1 MEVLALAGLLGVGYV
16 LTKGGREGQGPAPQE
31 AEEGFAGTDGG
42 LPSFPPNG
50 GQPPPQFTPDRT
62 VAVQQPRT
70 PGLPLAPSRG
80 ADGELDLYYEL
91 PSGGSLSTNPYT
103 DQDLYQ
109 RRLVYSEAAPA
120 MTPQAPMSAVT
131 AQVRI
136 NTDGVEQ
143 SPVYNSG
150 KTVISPLT
158 GLPMPAS
165 DFTHNNMVPFYKGS
179 VKQNMTDDAMT
190 SRLDNLQGAGSNTI
204 AKREMA
210 PMFEPTKAPMGNVN
224 GLESFTDFMQDRVV
238 APTNRAFE
246 RVVEPTRVGPGLD
259 QGYSAFPIGGFQQ
272 YETLEIAKQ
281 RATVDD
287 LRIAS
292 NPKLTYTMPTVAGK
306 AINDMP
312 AQLGEVRK
320 YRPDTFFLNENGE
333 RNFVTAGEN
342 TRPTER
348 PAQVMKAQ
356 AREETS
362 AEFVGPAGMAE
373 SKATY
378 TVPSFRAPF
387 AHQLEGFG
395 FRNADGSSYG
405 TANTDAPNNDFG
417 RAGVDLPTNQ
427 RNVTSERTHGLNLTL
442 ANGPKAMTAYDPN
455 DVART
460 TVRETTGANDWVGIA
475 GSAAA
480 PTKLTVY
487 DPSDIMKV
495 TTRNTM
501 AEPDRALNVSRAGV
515 GAMATLHLQ
524 DGARATTK
532 AQVGAQAYNV
542 SAAGQVEG
550 GAHSSYDSAYNMR
563 TNPTKEIISAGRR
576 PIAGN
581 GGLALFNG
589 EDYVNQTSRKLNS
602 DFIND
607 RDNTSDRV
615 TGLPIGAEALGVQ
628 RPRQP
633 LHMDISKDR
642 NIHEILDSLSSNPY
656 ALPIHRIASGQA
668 GAAELAAYTM

>member
-16 LTKGGREGQGPAPQE
+16 LTKGGREAPAPAE
-31 AEEGFAGTDGG
+31 GEEGFADGG
-42 LPSFPPNG
+42 LPDLMPNG
-50 GQPPPQFTPDRT
+50 GQPPPLFPRDRT
-62 VAVQQPRT
+62 VAVQEARV
-70 PGLPLAPSRG
+70 PGLPVAPSRG

-91 PSGGSLSTNPYT
+91 PSGGSLSTNPYS

-109 RRLVYSEAAPA
+109 RRLVYSEGAPA
-120 MTPQAPMSAVT
+120 MTPQAPPTAVT

-136 NTDGVEQ
+136 NTDGVAQ
-143 SPVYNSG
+143 PPVYNSG

-158 GLPMPAS
+158 GLPMPAT

-179 VKQNMTDDAMT
+179 VKQNMTDNAMT
-190 SRLDNLQGAGSNTI
+190 SRLDNMQGAGSNTI
-204 AKREMA
+204 GKREMA

-224 GLESFTDFMQDRVV
+224 GLESYMDFAQDRVV
-238 APTNRAFE
+238 LPTNRAFE

-259 QGYSAFPIGGFQQ
+259 QGYSSFPIGGFQQ
-272 YETLEIAKQ
+272 FETLEIAKQ
-281 RATVDD
+281 RSTVDD
-287 LRIAS
+287 LRVAS
-292 NPKLTYTMPTVAGK
+292 NPKLTYSMPIIPGK
-306 AINDMP
+306 SINSMP
-312 AQLGEVRK
+312 AQIGEVRK
-320 YRPDTFFLNENGE
+320 YRPDKFSLNENGE

-362 AEFVGPAGMAE
+362 CEFTGPATSSE

-387 AHQLEGFG
+387 ANQLEGFG
-395 FRNADGSSYG
+395 FRNADGSTYG
-405 TANTDAPNNDFG
+405 VADTDAVNNDFG
-417 RAGVDLPTNQ
+417 RGGVDLPTNQ

-442 ANGPKAMTAYDPN
+442 ANGPKAMTVYDPN

-475 GSAAA
+475 GSASA

-487 DPSDIMKV
+487 DPSDIMRA

-501 AEPDRALNVSRAGV
+501 AEPDRALNVTRASV
-515 GAMATLHLQ
+515 GAAPSLQLQ
-524 DGARATTK
+524 DVARMTAKAMIGAS
-532 AQVGAQAYNV
+532 AYNV
-542 SAAGQVEG
+542 TAGGQVEG

-563 TNPTKEIISAGRR
+563 TNPTKELLASGRR

-581 GGLALFNG
+581 GGLSLFNG
-589 EDYVNQTSRKLNS
+589 EDYVNQTSRKLNA

-607 RDNTSDRV
+607 RDSTSDRV
-615 TGLPIGAEALGVQ
+615 TGLPIGADALGVQ

-633 LHMDISKDR
+633 LHMDISRDR
-642 NIHEILDSLSSNPY
+642 NIHEILDSLNENPY

-668 GAAELAAYTM
+668 GPAEIAAYNQ